1 MCVLLCIDVGNT
13 NIALGMYQD
22 EHLQAHWR
30 ISTDRARTADEYAL
44 TILGLMHFANI
55 PASQVTG
62 VAITSV
68 VPPLND
74 VFYEL
79 CRKTFG
85 MEPFVVNNRTETG
98 LRIGY
103 TRPEEVGG
111 DRIVNAVGVMHQYR
125 LPAIVVDFGTATT
138 IDAISADGVYLGGA
152 ISPGLQ
158 ISLQALF
165 ERTARLPRIE
175 LEAPERAIGRTTVE
189 SMQAGI
195 LFATAGGVDAVVSR
209 FKAELEG
216 DPIVIATGGLA
227 STIARYTR
235 QIEVVDDLLTLA
247 GLRFIYERHHPKSTP
262 S

>member
-1 MCVLLCIDVGNT
+1 MLLCIDVGNT
-13 NIALGMYQD
+13 NIVLGMYHGQQ
-22 EHLQAHWR
+22 LKAHWR

-44 TILGLMHFANI
+44 TILGLMHFAGFK
-55 PASQVTG
+55 ADQVTG

-74 VFYEL
+74 TFYAL

-85 MEPFVVNNRTETG
+85 IEPFVVTNRTETG

-103 TRPEEVGG
+103 IRPEEVGG

-195 LFATAGGVDAVVSR
+195 IFATAGGVDAVVSR
-209 FKAELEG
+209 FKSELDG

-227 STIARYTR
+227 NVIAPYTR
-235 QIEVVDDLLTLA
+235 QIQIVDELLTLA
-247 GLRFIYERHHPKSTP
+247 GLRFIYERHHPTSAQ

>member
-1 MCVLLCIDVGNT
+1 
-13 NIALGMYQD
+13 MYQGH
-22 EHLQAHWR
+22 HLQAHWR
-30 ISTDRARTADEYAL
+30 LSTDRARTADEYAL
-44 TILGLMHFANI
+44 TILGLMNLAGITANHV
-55 PASQVTG
+55 SG

-74 VFYEL
+74 TFYEL
-79 CRKTFG
+79 SRGTFG
-85 MEPFVVNNRTETG
+85 TEPFVVTNRTETG

-103 TRPEEVGG
+103 ERPEEVGG

-195 LFATAGGVDAVVSR
+195 LFSTAGGVDEMVSR
-209 FKAELEG
+209 FKAEIDG

-227 STIARYTR
+227 STIAQYTR
-235 QIEVVDDLLTLA
+235 QIHLVDDLLTLA
-247 GLRFIYERHHPKSTP
+247 GLRFIYERHHPEFTQS
-262 S
+262 